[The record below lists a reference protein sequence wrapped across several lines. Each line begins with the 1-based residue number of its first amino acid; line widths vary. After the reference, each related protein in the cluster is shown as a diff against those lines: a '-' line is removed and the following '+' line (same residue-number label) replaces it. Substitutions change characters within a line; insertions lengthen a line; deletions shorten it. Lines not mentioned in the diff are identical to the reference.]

1 MSPLSQNVYN
11 GSVRNW
17 KSMLYLKEKEREP
30 FKTLT
35 LADTQE
41 DPDLAKAL
49 ELSLQEANE
58 RAQV

>member
-1 MSPLSQNVYN
+1 
-11 GSVRNW
+11 
-17 KSMLYLKEKEREP
+17 MLYFKEKEREP

-58 RAQV
+58 RAQVHV